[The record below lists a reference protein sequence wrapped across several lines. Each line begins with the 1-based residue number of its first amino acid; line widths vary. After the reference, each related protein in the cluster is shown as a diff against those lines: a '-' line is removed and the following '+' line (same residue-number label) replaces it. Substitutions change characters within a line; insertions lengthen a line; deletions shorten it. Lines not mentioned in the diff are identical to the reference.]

1 MVLTSL
7 SRPQLKVEEGEK
19 YPALRVVLLIWK
31 VLVVVQVL
39 VVVGGTVYAMVT
51 STRRNETALGLLII
65 LGGVV
70 VALIQWA
77 LAEIVEVL
85 MDIEEN
91 TRRVA
96 ERA

>member
-1 MVLTSL
+1 V
-7 SRPQLKVEEGEK
+7 
-19 YPALRVVLLIWK
+19 LIWK
-31 VLVVVQVL
+31 VLVAVQVFA
-39 VVVGGTVYAMVT
+39 VVGVTIYAMVT
-51 STRRNETALGLLII
+51 STRNNETALGLLII
-65 LGGVV
+65 LGGFL